1 MKRVQMKFPRV
12 VLVTL
17 LLGSGL
23 AFAGET
29 NDLRSRPADWATKL
43 ERPGLSNFYQV
54 TTNLYRGAQPTAQ
67 GMAELK
73 AMGVK
78 TVLNLRSFHSDK
90 GLMSSGELKLARLH
104 MKPWHA
110 EDEDVVAFLKIAS
123 NTNNLPLFVHCQ
135 RGADRTGMVCAMYRV
150 AVCGWSKEAAIQEM
164 KDGGFNFNPGWQ
176 NLVNYINRVNVDALK
191 KRAGLNRN

>member
-1 MKRVQMKFPRV
+1 MKRVQMKFLRV

-17 LLGSGL
+17 LLGSGP

-78 TVLNLRSFHSDK
+78 TVLNPIRD
-90 GLMSSGELKLARLH
+90 
-104 MKPWHA
+104 
-110 EDEDVVAFLKIAS
+110 
-123 NTNNLPLFVHCQ
+123 
-135 RGADRTGMVCAMYRV
+135 
-150 AVCGWSKEAAIQEM
+150 
-164 KDGGFNFNPGWQ
+164 
-176 NLVNYINRVNVDALK
+176 
-191 KRAGLNRN
+191 